1 MSEEMVALAKALF
14 MTVGCIEVLKNF
26 IVLKNKKI
34 WAVVMIPL
42 CFGFTYVSA
51 CLPPF
56 VSLGILAVCGSQLFY
71 SDILQNFRK
80 LFDGLATRFA
90 GTATPPTS
98 AQ

>member
-1 MSEEMVALAKALF
+1 MSDEMVVLAKALF

-80 LFDGLATRFA
+80 LFDGISSRLA
-90 GTATPPTS
+90 GPDVPPT